1 MTVLRTPAEIFG
13 GTGEREQPMTQMTPP
28 FEALDDLVLR
38 LKGLVLVR
46 ELRQDGRADGE
57 ELELYDAEIRRVRD
71 QLADLVRSGAGMA
84 A

>member
-1 MTVLRTPAEIFG
+1 
-13 GTGEREQPMTQMTPP
+13 MTQLTPQP

-46 ELRQDGRADGE
+46 ELRESGRAEGD
-57 ELELYDAEIRRVRD
+57 ELEMYDVEIRRVRD

>member
-1 MTVLRTPAEIFG
+1 MTP
-13 GTGEREQPMTQMTPP
+13 PP

-46 ELRQDGRADGE
+46 ELRECRRADGD
-57 ELELYDAEIRRVRD
+57 ELDMYDAEIRRVRD
-71 QLADLVRSGAGMA
+71 QLADLVKSGAGMA

>member
-1 MTVLRTPAEIFG
+1 
-13 GTGEREQPMTQMTPP
+13 MTQMTSPP
-28 FEALDDLVLR
+28 FEVLDDLVLR

-46 ELRQDGRADGE
+46 DLRDRGRADRD
-57 ELELYDAEIRRVRD
+57 ELEVYDAEIRRVRD

>member
-1 MTVLRTPAEIFG
+1 
-13 GTGEREQPMTQMTPP
+13 MTQMTPP
-28 FEALDDLVLR
+28 PFETLDDLVLR

-46 ELRQDGRADGE
+46 ELRQRARADGD

-71 QLADLVRSGAGMA
+71 QLADLVRSGAGLA

>member
-1 MTVLRTPAEIFG
+1 
-13 GTGEREQPMTQMTPP
+13 MTPP
-28 FEALDDLVLR
+28 PFDALDDLVLR

-46 ELRQDGRADGE
+46 ELRESGRADRD
-57 ELELYDAEIRRVRD
+57 ELEMYDAEIRRVRD

>member
-1 MTVLRTPAEIFG
+1 
-13 GTGEREQPMTQMTPP
+13 MTQITPP
-28 FEALDDLVLR
+28 PFDALDDLVLR

-46 ELRQDGRADGE
+46 ELRESGRADGD
-57 ELELYDAEIRRVRD
+57 ELKMYDAEIRRVRD